1 MINANIV
8 SMELVVI
15 ILLDVKNVAQDY
27 ILLDLSQK
35 KEVGRSDRSDGID
48 WNMGICLG
56 RIVGV
61 LDERFRIIRR

>member
-15 ILLDVKNVAQDY
+15 TLHDMKNVAQNY

-35 KEVGRSDRSDGID
+35 KEVGRSE
-48 WNMGICLG
+48 NTEL
-56 RIVGV
+56 
-61 LDERFRIIRR
+61 

>member
-15 ILLDVKNVAQDY
+15 ILLDMKNVAQDY

-35 KEVGRSDRSDGID
+35 KEVSRSDIGYR
-48 WNMGICLG
+48 
-56 RIVGV
+56 
-61 LDERFRIIRR
+61 

>member
-15 ILLDVKNVAQDY
+15 ILHNMKNVAQNY

-35 KEVGRSDRSDGID
+35 KAVLRNESFLSDR
-48 WNMGICLG
+48 
-56 RIVGV
+56 
-61 LDERFRIIRR
+61 RRNLNDIKQHCKKEQILRR